1 MVKNRSVKETGIITD
16 VPNAA
21 RNYKDRI
28 FRMVFRE
35 KKALLALYNAMNETD
50 YENED
55 DLKVT
60 TLESALYLEM
70 KNDVSFV
77 LYDELLLY
85 EHQST
90 KNPNLPL
97 RNLFYV
103 SDVYS
108 ELTKDLFLYGSVPVQ
123 IPEPKFV
130 VFYNGLENMQER
142 EVLKL
147 SSLYAKK
154 AEHISLEL
162 ETLVLNVNVGYNKI
176 LMERCRQL
184 SDYAQFVS
192 EVRKRLSKKIPLSEA
207 VNEAV
212 EDCIQRGILAEFLS
226 KNRAEVIKVSIYEY
240 DEEKVKRMFKEEC
253 MKLGM
258 EQGKQLGIE
267 QGKQLGIEQG
277 KQIGIEQGKQIGIE
291 QARVIF
297 RLYISGKSEED
308 IARETGETIE
318 MIHKVLKG

>member
-50 YENED
+50 YENEG

-267 QGKQLGIEQG
+267 QGKQ
-277 KQIGIEQGKQIGIE
+277 IGIE

>member
-258 EQGKQLGIE
+258 EQGKQLGME

-277 KQIGIEQGKQIGIE
+277 KQIGIEQGIE

-318 MIHKVLKG
+318 MIHKVLMG

>member
-267 QGKQLGIEQG
+267 QGKQ
-277 KQIGIEQGKQIGIE
+277 IGIEQGIE

-297 RLYISGKSEED
+297 RLYLSGKSEED

>member
-123 IPEPKFV
+123 IPEPKVV

-267 QGKQLGIEQG
+267 QGKQ
-277 KQIGIEQGKQIGIE
+277 IGIEQGIE

>member
-70 KNDVSFV
+70 KNDVSFG

-267 QGKQLGIEQG
+267 QGKQ
-277 KQIGIEQGKQIGIE
+277 IGIEQGIE

-318 MIHKVLKG
+318 MIHKVVKGS